1 MKNTTKNL
9 VITSAILAAIAATVG
24 VAPFQTVYA
33 SYGDQ
38 DGDDGEVRYIDK
50 QDNQDGDDGEVRYID
65 KQDNDQK
72 CLFSQCAQVNQQND
86 EGDNEV
92 DEIEFENEFD
102 EYD

>member
-50 QDNQDGDDGEVRYID
+50 QDN
-65 KQDNDQK
+65 DQK

>member
-33 SYGDQ
+33 YDGDQ

-50 QDNQDGDDGEVRYID
+50 QDN
-65 KQDNDQK
+65 DQR

-102 EYD
+102 EFD